1 MVLGEFPL
9 TVVDGPVE
17 LVPYPVSYS
26 RIVLPPLLGGVKL
39 TTAEIIETLDMVG
52 AAGAEG
58 VRSVVA
64 AGQRR
69 WGAVRPLPR
78 APARHRPSPR
88 DLCGRVR
95 AAVRGIVAAAADHV
109 RLAGGLT
116 DGD

>member
-64 AGQRR
+64 
-69 WGAVRPLPR
+69 VPR
-78 APARHRPSPR
+78 GPHPDEPATFVH
-88 DLCGRVR
+88 C
-95 AAVRGIVAAAADHV
+95 AQK
-109 RLAGGLT
+109 
-116 DGD
+116 